1 MKKIAK
7 IFGLLALI
15 MFVFTSCSKDDD
27 PADNDLFI
35 GAYKGSV
42 SYVGDGETLSSNDGS
57 VLVTKVGS
65 KYNFIFSD
73 GIPNINGVEFKQDT
87 DNMYINVGGDATS
100 YIRINA
106 STLKI
111 LYISDGKMWTANC
124 SR

>member
-35 GAYKGSV
+35 GTYKGSV

>member
-7 IFGLLALI
+7 IFGLLALV

-35 GAYKGSV
+35 GTYKGSV
-42 SYVGDGETLSSNDGS
+42 SYVSDGETKSSNDGS

-65 KYNFIFSD
+65 KYNFIFSN

-106 STLKI
+106 NTLKI
-111 LYISDGKMWTANC
+111 LYLSDGKMWTANC